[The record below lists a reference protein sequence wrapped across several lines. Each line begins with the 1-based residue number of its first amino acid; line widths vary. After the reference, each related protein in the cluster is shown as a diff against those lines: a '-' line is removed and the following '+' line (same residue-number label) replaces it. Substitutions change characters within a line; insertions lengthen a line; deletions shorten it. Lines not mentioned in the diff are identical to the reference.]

1 MKAIILAAGYSTRL
15 YPLTLNKPKPLLNIG
30 GKPLIE
36 RIIEKIDEI
45 PEITNIYIVT
55 NNKFHDSFLTWH
67 SQYKS
72 KKDCLIINDNT
83 LTNETRLGAIGDIN
97 FVISQEKIDEDVLV
111 IAGDNLFEDSL
122 LNLVELFNKKKSSI
136 VAVQDLKDKNLL
148 ANKFGTVIVDEN
160 FKIIDFQE
168 KPEKP
173 KSSLASTAIYL
184 FSKEDLSE
192 LKQYINQKENLDNS
206 GDFIK
211 YLSSKKNI
219 YSFVL
224 EKKWYDI
231 GGITDLR
238 DADIRYG
245 GKGNYTQ

>member
-1 MKAIILAAGYSTRL
+1 MKAIILAAGYATRL
-15 YPLTLNKPKPLLNIG
+15 YPLTLNKPKPLLDIG
-30 GKPLIE
+30 GKPLVE
-36 RIIEKIDEI
+36 RIIEKINEI
-45 PEITNIYIVT
+45 QEITDIYIVT
-55 NNKFHDSFLTWH
+55 NNKFYAPFLTWN

-72 KKDCLIINDNT
+72 KKNCLIINDNT
-83 LTNETRLGAIGDIN
+83 LSNNERLGAIGDIN
-97 FVISQEKIDEDVLV
+97 FVINKEKIAEDVLI

-122 LNLVELFNKKKSSI
+122 LNLVDFFNKKKSSI
-136 VAVQDLKDKNLL
+136 VAVQDLKDKSLL
-148 ANKFGTVIVDEN
+148 AKKFGTVVVDEN

-184 FSKEDLSE
+184 FRKNDLLE
-192 LKQYINQKENLDNS
+192 LKQYVNQKETLDNT

-219 YSFVL
+219 YVFIL

-231 GGITDLR
+231 GGIEELKE
-238 DADIRYG
+238 ADMRYG
-245 GKGNYTQ
+245 GNENYIK